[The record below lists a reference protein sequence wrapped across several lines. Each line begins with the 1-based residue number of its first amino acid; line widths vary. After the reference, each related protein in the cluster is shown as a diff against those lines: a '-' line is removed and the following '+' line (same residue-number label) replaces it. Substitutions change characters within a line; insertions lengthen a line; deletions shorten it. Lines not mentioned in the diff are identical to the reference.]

1 MGGADTGRRNQTLQP
16 SARDSNEFDAYDDE
30 TYRDAVE
37 RSIAFSGTGLDFF
50 SRAKV
55 RELLA
60 IAARR
65 VGDPNGLSFLDIGCG
80 PGETDRLLEGRVH
93 SLTGVD
99 TSAGMIEAAGRRNPW
114 GKYRLVDADAALPF
128 ATGSFDVSFAI
139 CVLHHVEPRGRAQ
152 LVAEAARVTKPGGA
166 VLIFEHNP
174 WNPLT
179 RRVVACCEFDRDAV
193 LLRRRESE
201 RLLRAAGLEGVDGAY
216 IIYFTRESARLQRV
230 ERLLGSLPLGAQYVV
245 SARRP

>member
-1 MGGADTGRRNQTLQP
+1 MGRTDTGAP
-16 SARDSNEFDAYDDE
+16 SARDSSEFDSYAE
-30 TYRDAVE
+30 TYREAVE
-37 RSIAFSGTGLDFF
+37 RSIGFSGAGPDFF
-50 SRAKV
+50 TRAKV
-55 RELLA
+55 RQLLG

-65 VGDPNGLSFLDIGCG
+65 VGDPRGLSFLDIGCG
-80 PGETDRLLEGRVH
+80 PAETDRLLEGRVR

-99 TSAGMIEAAGRRNPW
+99 TSAEMIEVAARRNPW
-114 GKYRLVDADAALPF
+114 AEYRAVGAGAALPF
-128 ATGSFDVSFAI
+128 LTAAFDVSFAI
-139 CVLHHVEPRGRAQ
+139 CVLHHVETGGRGR

-166 VLIFEHNP
+166 VVIFEHNP

-179 RRVVACCEFDRDAV
+179 RRAVARCEFDEAAI

-201 RLLRAAGLEGVDGAY
+201 RLLRDAGLKGVDGAY
-216 IIYFTRESARLQRV
+216 IIYFTRESARLHRI